1 MGTLTVRDV
10 TDKQLEDFKRFSG
23 QKTATKAILQTAD
36 KALLLADALEKAN
49 KLIEGLTQELEVRKQ
64 LINQLTPLCLQVA
77 ELSGQEDLF
86 ND

>member
-10 TDKQLEDFKRFSG
+10 TDKQIADFKRFSG

-36 KALLLADALEKAN
+36 KALLMAEALEKSNRVIA
-49 KLIEGLTQELEVRKQ
+49 GLTEELAVRNQ
-64 LINQLTPLCLQVA
+64 LLSQLTPLCLQVA

-86 ND
+86 